1 MCAGVSRHS
10 PVLTLTLT
18 PIPLHRDKADQ
29 HITPWEPL
37 VSGNGVITSDSSHMM
52 RFHEGAGN

>member
-1 MCAGVSRHS
+1 MSRHS